1 MSTKTRDELITDL
14 IAAVDAVLKD
24 CDEYYEME
32 NPSFSLWVV
41 DYWVPGL
48 LGGRVAEDV
57 GAVGL
62 NSCYL

>member
-32 NPSFSLWVV
+32 NPSFYLW
-41 DYWVPGL
+41 
-48 LGGRVAEDV
+48 A
-57 GAVGL
+57 
-62 NSCYL
+62 